1 MQQNGNE
8 CRSGYPLMMKSE
20 GKKRR
25 RLLSRTS
32 QNSQRNLFM
41 EVVFLLQIFSSWFIL
56 EYPNLKSGVE
66 PAYWY
71 QNRLFYGCDTL
82 LAFNKLLL
90 GLTLKQ
96 NTPCL
101 LLTLKPQSL
110 WNNLTKYKAQNY
122 NSLSPPPN
130 SGSKLEAIILVNQAY
145 LLCDTTEVQVDPPL
159 FKVIRVNV
167 PAKEKHIPFKQVL
180 LKCDKTVRISCLND
194 S

>member
-1 MQQNGNE
+1 MNVGVGTLWWWNQ
-8 CRSGYPLMMKSE
+8 R

-101 LLTLKPQSL
+101 LLTLKPQKFVKQLDQIQS
-110 WNNLTKYKAQNY
+110 TKLQFP
-122 NSLSPPPN
+122 LSPPHPN
-130 SGSKLEAIILVNQAY
+130 SGSKLEAIILVNGHIRHIYSVTPQKY
-145 LLCDTTEVQVDPPL
+145 KWIHHW
-159 FKVIRVNV
+159 FKVIHVNV

>member
-1 MQQNGNE
+1 MNVGVGTLWWWNQRE
-8 CRSGYPLMMKSE
+8 
-20 GKKRR
+20 KKRR

-96 NTPCL
+96 NT
-101 LLTLKPQSL
+101 LLTPNTQTPKFVKQLDQIQS
-110 WNNLTKYKAQNY
+110 TKLQFPL
-122 NSLSPPPN
+122 SLSLPPPN
-130 SGSKLEAIILVNQAY
+130 SGSKLEAIILVNGHIRHIYSVTPQKY
-145 LLCDTTEVQVDPPL
+145 KWIHRCLRLYMLMSQPKKSTSPL
-159 FKVIRVNV
+159 SKFFWSVI
-167 PAKEKHIPFKQVL
+167 KQSGFPV
-180 LKCDKTVRISCLND
+180 
-194 S
+194 

>member
-122 NSLSPPPN
+122 NSLSLPPPN
-130 SGSKLEAIILVNQAY
+130 SGSKLEAIILVNGHIRHIYSVTPQKY
-145 LLCDTTEVQVDPPL
+145 KWIHRCLRLYMLMSQPKKSTSPL
-159 FKVIRVNV
+159 SKFFWSVI
-167 PAKEKHIPFKQVL
+167 KQSGFPV
-180 LKCDKTVRISCLND
+180 
-194 S
+194 